1 MTDHEELIQESAN
14 FVGDLVYQ
22 LGNSYDELY
31 GKGID
36 VEQLA
41 LALDALS
48 YVNNKLQSQIEKIAK
63 HNQEMLSKVS
73 ENN

>member
-1 MTDHEELIQESAN
+1 MTDHEKLIQESSN
-14 FVGDLVYQ
+14 FVVDLVYQ
-22 LGNSYDELY
+22 LGNSYDELQ

-48 YVNNKLQSQIEKIAK
+48 YVNEQLEGQIEKIAK